1 MAAYTLDSTHASAT
15 PASGEHTLP
24 VTGGADCHQRAC
36 SANHI
41 EATMEPSITDL
52 LQTGLQLMIVGM
64 GIVFL
69 FLALLVGA
77 VTALPRILRRVAGEK
92 AYEQTAP
99 TTPAATEPAIDSDVL
114 SAIQTAIRLY
124 ENQT

>member
-1 MAAYTLDSTHASAT
+1 
-15 PASGEHTLP
+15 
-24 VTGGADCHQRAC
+24 
-36 SANHI
+36 
-41 EATMEPSITDL
+41 MEPSITDL

-69 FLALLVGA
+69 FLAVLVGA
-77 VTALPRILRRVAGEK
+77 VTALPRILRRIAGEK
-92 AYEQTAP
+92 AFEQVAP
-99 TTPAATEPAIDSDVL
+99 TTPAATEPAIDADVI